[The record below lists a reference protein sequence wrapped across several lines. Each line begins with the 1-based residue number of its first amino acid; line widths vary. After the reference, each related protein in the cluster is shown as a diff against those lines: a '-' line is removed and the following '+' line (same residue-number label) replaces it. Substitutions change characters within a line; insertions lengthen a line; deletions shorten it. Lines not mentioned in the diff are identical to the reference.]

1 MTEVCISIKVFIL
14 KMEIW
19 KWVRNWKLECLSWST
34 LQTQFGT
41 EPRKTASSCQHL
53 IFSLPKTKRIESS
66 LPKTKGT
73 EFNKNTFKEGC
84 VGMRCQD
91 YLCLLVETISDRA
104 TILVENMIWRV
115 HNFKY
120 GPYSRWQNFVTS
132 AAEYE
137 VHIWNCELARWC
149 FMSHTLTGLIFVTNI
164 TNYLRGEKIV
174 MWRNFSFPCKTI
186 VGKLKISPH
195 VEKFQMSPRDR
206 CGETWNS
213 PHTSPHMQNL
223 CNFYALSCGEKL
235 SPKVHLW
242 RKNDKYQVCTLT
254 ASIDTALIFKILE
267 Y

>member
-1 MTEVCISIKVFIL
+1 MLTLSDSWPQPKCSHLKRGSRQLSECSTTTVKSQSNGMTEVCISIKVFIL

-84 VGMRCQD
+84 VGMRCKD

-149 FMSHTLTGLIFVTNI
+149 FMLHTLTDLIFVTNI
-164 TNYLRGEKIV
+164 TNCIRGEK
-174 MWRNFSFPCKTI
+174 
-186 VGKLKISPH
+186 
-195 VEKFQMSPRDR
+195 
-206 CGETWNS
+206 
-213 PHTSPHMQNL
+213 
-223 CNFYALSCGEKL
+223 LSCGEI
-235 SPKVHLW
+235 SAFHV
-242 RKNDKYQVCTLT
+242 
-254 ASIDTALIFKILE
+254 
-267 Y
+267 